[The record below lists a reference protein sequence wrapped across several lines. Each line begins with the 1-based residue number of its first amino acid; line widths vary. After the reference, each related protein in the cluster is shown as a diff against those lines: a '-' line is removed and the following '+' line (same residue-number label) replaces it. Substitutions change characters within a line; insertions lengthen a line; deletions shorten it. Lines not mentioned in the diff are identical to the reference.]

1 MGSAGAREQYDR
13 PELDAEFVGHYM
25 RDAISRGGYRA
36 ALDYYGG
43 ARAKRSEPPTHRL
56 RAQGWLLGRLSPDAW
71 KSEWMEE
78 ARTCSDFDHMTGAA
92 DSARLEAKKRTAA
105 SLGLEVRR
113 LLKAEP
119 VDAVPP
125 PPTLATSRRECGSPC
140 LSSIPLARFIRGPA

>member
-1 MGSAGAREQYDR
+1 
-13 PELDAEFVGHYM
+13 M

-56 RAQGWLLGRLSPDAW
+56 RARGWLLGRLSPDAW

-125 PPTLATSRRECGSPC
+125 PDPRDIPQGVWISMLVLDTVGPVYSRAGLNTAAARE
-140 LSSIPLARFIRGPA
+140 PLADKRSRMLQDDL